1 MAQWYTWLRA
11 VLRAVVVFSCFSV
24 RAGGKGLGEVV
35 VGAGAGAGAGADGGG
50 CLGDLEP
57 GRLDGL
63 ADLVDVEVV
72 DVEVDRD
79 RLERAGRWG
88 DGEED
93 VGWDDTCCSVCDSF
107 VPDDLVE
114 LRGEEEGEV
123 EVAAAAAVSSACLV
137 WLAGG
142 LPSAGSGTGG
152 TVSLGGAGADAW
164 TVDIGACGNGV
175 GARGAQ
181 QTPMESENIPCPCR
195 GVPNLIG
202 VPSFMGVPSYPYQRS
217 VLWAM

>member
-1 MAQWYTWLRA
+1 M
-11 VLRAVVVFSCFSV
+11 LRAVVVFSCFSV

-35 VGAGAGAGAGADGGG
+35 VVVVGAGG

-57 GRLDGL
+57 GRLDDL
-63 ADLVDVEVV
+63 ADLVDVEVE
-72 DVEVDRD
+72 VEADRD

-142 LPSAGSGTGG
+142 LSSTGSGRGV
-152 TVSLGGAGADAW
+152 TVSLGGAVRVWMA
-164 TVDIGACGNGV
+164 DIGACDKGV

>member
-1 MAQWYTWLRA
+1 M
-11 VLRAVVVFSCFSV
+11 LRAVVVFSCFSV
-24 RAGGKGLGEVV
+24 RAGGKSLGEVV
-35 VGAGAGAGAGADGGG
+35 VVVGADG

-63 ADLVDVEVV
+63 ADLVDVE
-72 DVEVDRD
+72 VEVDRD

-142 LPSAGSGTGG
+142 LSSAGSGTGG
-152 TVSLGGAGADAW
+152 TVSLGGAVWVW
-164 TVDIGACGNGV
+164 TVDIGACDKGV

-217 VLWAM
+217 VLWAT

>member
-11 VLRAVVVFSCFSV
+11 VLRAVAVFSCFSV
-24 RAGGKGLGEVV
+24 RAGGKGLGGVVVVV
-35 VGAGAGAGAGADGGG
+35 VGAGG

-63 ADLVDVEVV
+63 ADLVDVE
-72 DVEVDRD
+72 VEVDRD

-114 LRGEEEGEV
+114 LRGEEDGEV

-142 LPSAGSGTGG
+142 LSSAGSGTGG
-152 TVSLGGAGADAW
+152 TVSLGGAVWVW
-164 TVDIGACGNGV
+164 TVDIGECDKGV
-175 GARGAQ
+175 GATGAQ

-217 VLWAM
+217 VL

>member
-1 MAQWYTWLRA
+1 M
-11 VLRAVVVFSCFSV
+11 LRAVVVFSCFSV
-24 RAGGKGLGEVV
+24 RAGGKSLGEVV
-35 VGAGAGAGAGADGGG
+35 VVVGADG

-63 ADLVDVEVV
+63 ADLVDVE
-72 DVEVDRD
+72 VEVDRD

-142 LPSAGSGTGG
+142 LSSTGSGRGV
-152 TVSLGGAGADAW
+152 TVSLGGAVWVW
-164 TVDIGACGNGV
+164 TVDIGACDKGV
-175 GARGAQ
+175 GAGGAQ

>member
-1 MAQWYTWLRA
+1 M
-11 VLRAVVVFSCFSV
+11 LRAVVVFSCFSV
-24 RAGGKGLGEVV
+24 RAGGKSLGEVV
-35 VGAGAGAGAGADGGG
+35 VVVGADG

-63 ADLVDVEVV
+63 ADLVDVE
-72 DVEVDRD
+72 VEVDRD

-142 LPSAGSGTGG
+142 LSSTGSGRGV
-152 TVSLGGAGADAW
+152 TVSLGGAVWVW
-164 TVDIGACGNGV
+164 TVDIGACDKGV

-202 VPSFMGVPSYPYQRS
+202 VPSFMGVPNYPYQRS

>member
-1 MAQWYTWLRA
+1 M
-11 VLRAVVVFSCFSV
+11 LRAVVVFSCFSV
-24 RAGGKGLGEVV
+24 RAGGKSLGEVV
-35 VGAGAGAGAGADGGG
+35 VVVGADG

-63 ADLVDVEVV
+63 ADLVDVE
-72 DVEVDRD
+72 VEVDRD

-123 EVAAAAAVSSACLV
+123 EVAAAAAVSSAYLV

-142 LPSAGSGTGG
+142 LSSTGSGRGV
-152 TVSLGGAGADAW
+152 TVSLGGAVWVW
-164 TVDIGACGNGV
+164 TVDIGACDKGV

-202 VPSFMGVPSYPYQRS
+202 VPSFMGVPNYPYQRS

>member
-1 MAQWYTWLRA
+1 M
-11 VLRAVVVFSCFSV
+11 LRAVVVFSCFSV
-24 RAGGKGLGEVV
+24 RAGGKSLGEVV
-35 VGAGAGAGAGADGGG
+35 VVVGADG

-63 ADLVDVEVV
+63 ADLVDVE
-72 DVEVDRD
+72 VEVDRD

-142 LPSAGSGTGG
+142 LSSTGSGRGV
-152 TVSLGGAGADAW
+152 TVSLGGAVWVW
-164 TVDIGACGNGV
+164 TVDIGACDKGV

>member
-35 VGAGAGAGAGADGGG
+35 VVVGADAGAGGGG
-50 CLGDLEP
+50 CLDDLEP

-63 ADLVDVEVV
+63 ADLVDVEVE
-72 DVEVDRD
+72 VEVDRD
-79 RLERAGRWG
+79 RLVRAGRWG

-123 EVAAAAAVSSACLV
+123 EVAATAAVSSACLV

-142 LPSAGSGTGG
+142 LSSAGSGRGG
-152 TVSLGGAGADAW
+152 TVSLGGAVWVW
-164 TVDIGACGNGV
+164 TVDIGACDKGV

-217 VLWAM
+217 ALWAM

>member
-1 MAQWYTWLRA
+1 M
-11 VLRAVVVFSCFSV
+11 
-24 RAGGKGLGEVV
+24 VV
-35 VGAGAGAGAGADGGG
+35 VGGGG

-63 ADLVDVEVV
+63 ADLVDVEVE
-72 DVEVDRD
+72 VEVDRD

-142 LPSAGSGTGG
+142 LPSAGSGRGG
-152 TVSLGGAGADAW
+152 TVSLGGAVW
-164 TVDIGACGNGV
+164 VWMVDIGACDKGI

-217 VLWAM
+217 VLWAT